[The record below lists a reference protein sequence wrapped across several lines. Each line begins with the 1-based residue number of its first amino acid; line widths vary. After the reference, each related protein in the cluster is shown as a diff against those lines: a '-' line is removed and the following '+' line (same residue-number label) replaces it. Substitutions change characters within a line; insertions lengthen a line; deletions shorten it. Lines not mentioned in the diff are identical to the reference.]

1 MSGVGP
7 SSDFSLAQRVPMT
20 DLEQTQS
27 KKRRPL
33 LQARVD
39 DATEADFTALAARR
53 GMSPSELLRAIVAR
67 ELAGGNCQLGDIE
80 VDPENADSRRMT
92 IRIPSFAHQAVCA
105 RATRCGMKPSKWVAA
120 LVQSNVTRMPVFA
133 ENELRVLEVTNREL
147 FAIGRN
153 INQMSRVL
161 NEAHFKTEQL
171 RIEKLAELAAYI
183 RKTRDAIRGLIRA
196 SRGVWR
202 GEE

>member
-7 SSDFSLAQRVPMT
+7 SPDFSLAQRVPMT

-27 KKRRPL
+27 KTRRPL

-39 DATEADFTALAARR
+39 DATEADFAALAAKR

-105 RATRCGMKPSKWVAA
+105 IKLIAHIVECSAVAVE
-120 LVQSNVTRMPVFA
+120 LVMGYGKYLVVWLNAQSQFCN
-133 ENELRVLEVTNREL
+133 
-147 FAIGRN
+147 
-153 INQMSRVL
+153 SSS
-161 NEAHFKTEQL
+161 H
-171 RIEKLAELAAYI
+171 
-183 RKTRDAIRGLIRA
+183 
-196 SRGVWR
+196 
-202 GEE
+202 

>member
-1 MSGVGP
+1 MP
-7 SSDFSLAQRVPMT
+7 SMQTPDRIIATSTHPVYVIDWNRSSEHGSRESLPRPVKEW
-20 DLEQTQS
+20 LEA
-27 KKRRPL
+27 KHP
-33 LQARVD
+33 
-39 DATEADFTALAARR
+39 
-53 GMSPSELLRAIVAR
+53 ELSL
-67 ELAGGNCQLGDIE
+67 EDIE
-80 VDPENADSRRMT
+80 ADPENADSRRMT

-105 RATRCGMKPSKWVAA
+105 RAARCGMKPSKWVAA

>member
-1 MSGVGP
+1 
-7 SSDFSLAQRVPMT
+7 MT

-27 KKRRPL
+27 KTRRPL

-39 DATEADFTALAARR
+39 DATEADFAALAVKR

-67 ELAGGNCQLGDIE
+67 ELAGGNCLLEDIE
-80 VDPENADSRRMT
+80 DIEADPENADSRRMT

-133 ENELRVLEVTNREL
+133 ENELRVLEETNREL

-153 INQMSRVL
+153 VNQMSRVL